1 MGYGRHLYREN
12 AIAEHRDLMRAA
24 TDEYGWAVAAAQ
36 WREATGQRR
45 TAVPLGQKIFEGT
58 CAACH
63 TLDRVLVGPALRE
76 IAQLY
81 AGNPAGIIAWTN
93 APGRKRDGFPIM
105 PAFKLGD
112 EKLEAVANYML
123 KLGSDTGDG
132 DTTGDDGGEGV
143 GDEGSEGENDV
154 QLEG

>member
-1 MGYGRHLYREN
+1 
-12 AIAEHRDLMRAA
+12 MRAA

-36 WREATGQRR
+36 WREATGQTR
-45 TAVPLGQKIFEGT
+45 TAVPLGQKIYEGT

-81 AGNPAGIIAWTN
+81 TGNPAGIVAWTN
-93 APGRKRDGFPIM
+93 APGKKREGFPIM
-105 PAFKLGD
+105 PAFKLGG

-123 KLGSDTGDG
+123 KLGSDTGGG
-132 DTTGDDGGEGV
+132 DTTGDDGSEGA
-143 GDEGSEGENDV
+143 GGSEGENES